1 MDPAMVVNPLIRWRE
16 PRVAAIVVVRV
27 AGTHAAIVDA
37 ARRDSIIETLK
48 ARTGSR
54 RTRAFRPYRMVL

>member
-1 MDPAMVVNPLIRWRE
+1 M
-16 PRVAAIVVVRV
+16 AAIAVVRV

-37 ARRDSIIETLK
+37 AKRDSIIETVK

-54 RTRAFRPYRMVL
+54 PTRAFRAYRMVL